1 MADLADIRR
10 RTAARI
16 AQVVARPKIPAKT
29 FATHDGYASPGAARA
44 ACTAAVMPKTSFAAI
59 RRPADGRYVPV
70 IVLRLDQVWMRE
82 RLEERGLVVLDTDQ
96 QAAIIAA
103 AGL

>member
-29 FATHDGYASPGAARA
+29 FHTHDGYASPGAARA
-44 ACTAAVMPKTSFAAI
+44 AATSGVMPGTAIAAI
-59 RRPADGRYVPV
+59 RRPVDGRFVPV
-70 IVLRLDQVWMRE
+70 VVLRLDQVWMRE
-82 RLEERGLVVLDTDQ
+82 RLEERGLVVLDAAQ
-96 QAAIIAA
+96 QAAIIRA

>member
-29 FATHDGYASPGAARA
+29 YLTHEGYATPGAAQA
-44 ACTAAVMPKTSFAAI
+44 AARAAVMPKTSFAAI
-59 RRPADGRYVPV
+59 PRKDGRFVPV
-70 IVLRLDQVWMRE
+70 VVLRLDQRWMRE

-96 QAAIIAA
+96 QAALIAA